1 MKRFDIDRQV
11 GPMRL
16 RAWFLVANFGFNAL
30 ALYGLSRAMVEGSGV
45 GILIVGILGTL
56 GCLALLSQPNRSGTD
71 AANSASQGGA
81 AEREAGNNQAQP

>member
-30 ALYGLSRAMVEGSGV
+30 ALYGLSRVMVEGSGV

-56 GCLALLSQPNRSGTD
+56 GCLAVLSQPNRSGTD
-71 AANSASQGGA
+71 GPDGASQGDA
-81 AEREAGNNQAQP
+81 AEHEAGDNQARP